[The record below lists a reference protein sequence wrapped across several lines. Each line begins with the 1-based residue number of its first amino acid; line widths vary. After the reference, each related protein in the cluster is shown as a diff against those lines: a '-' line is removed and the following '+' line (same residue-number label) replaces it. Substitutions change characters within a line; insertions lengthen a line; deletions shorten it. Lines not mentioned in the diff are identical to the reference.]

1 MSATSRATITDV
13 ATAAGVSVAT
23 VSKVV
28 NQRYGVAAATIAH
41 VLSVV
46 EELGYES
53 SLVARSLRNHKT
65 NVIGIL
71 VADFEPYS
79 TEVLKGAARAVQG
92 SGYELVA
99 YSGGGLAT
107 RKGSWEQRYLS
118 RLGGTLIDG
127 AIVVTPTIIEANSE
141 VPVVA
146 IDAHRGMSDSLHTI
160 DADNLEGGRLAAEH
174 LLGLGHR
181 RIGFISGR
189 QDLESAHQRERGV
202 REALA
207 ARGLGLDEAL
217 IRCGQFESEPSAI
230 AARELLTLP
239 DRPTGIVAAN
249 DISAIATLDV
259 AHSLGIRV
267 PEDLSVIGFDNIPES
282 AMTEPTLS
290 TVRQPIQEMGR
301 LGIEVL
307 LALMRGDTPAQRHLS
322 LPTTLVARQSTG
334 DAPSSVPAPAPTPET
349 TTARASRSPRARKA
363 SRDDN

>member
-1 MSATSRATITDV
+1 M
-13 ATAAGVSVAT
+13 AT
-23 VSKVV
+23 VSKVI
-28 NQRYGVAAATIAH
+28 NNRYGVAAATMAH
-41 VLSVV
+41 VLSIV
-46 EELGYES
+46 EEMGYES

-79 TEVLKGAARAVQG
+79 TEVLKGAARAVHG

-127 AIVVTPTIIEANSE
+127 AIIVTPTVVEATAE
-141 VPVVA
+141 VPIVA

-174 LLGLGHR
+174 VLALGHR

-202 REALA
+202 REALQ
-207 ARGLGLDEAL
+207 ARGLSLDDAL
-217 IRCGQFESEPSAI
+217 IRCGEFESEPSRV
-230 AARELLTLP
+230 AARDLLALA
-239 DRPTGIVAAN
+239 DRPTAIVAAN
-249 DISAIATLDV
+249 DISAIATLEV
-259 AHSLGIRV
+259 AQSMGLRV
-267 PEDLSVIGFDNIPES
+267 PDDLSIIGFDNIPES
-282 AMTEPTLS
+282 VLTEPTRS
-290 TVRQPIQEMGR
+290 TIRQPIQEMGR

-307 LALMRGDTPAQRHLS
+307 LALMRGETPTHRHLS
-322 LPTTLVARQSTG
+322 LPTTLVARQST
-334 DAPSSVPAPAPTPET
+334 APPPEPSPAATHPTTPAV
-349 TTARASRSPRARKA
+349 SRARKA
-363 SRDDN
+363 SRDRS